1 MNKLIYI
8 VFLISMLLSGYG
20 VGDTISEDHLD
31 DEFSTCFDLNDDW
44 EGSFGAYKNN
54 SVIWLNLSA
63 SW

>member
-1 MNKLIYI
+1 MNKLLYI
-8 VFLISMLLSGYG
+8 GFSISILFAGYG

-31 DEFSTCFDLNDDW
+31 DEFSTCFGEW

>member
-8 VFLISMLLSGYG
+8 GFFISIVLSGYD

-31 DEFSTCFDLNDDW
+31 NTFDTCFPDN
-44 EGSFGAYKNN
+44 FGTVTFGDYKDN

>member
-8 VFLISMLLSGYG
+8 GFFISIVLSAYD

-31 DEFSTCFDLNDDW
+31 DQFDTCFGDW
-44 EGSFGAYKNN
+44 EGTFGAYKNN

>member
-8 VFLISMLLSGYG
+8 GFFLSVLSSTYN
-20 VGDTISEDHLD
+20 VGDTISEEHLNM
-31 DEFSTCFDLNDDW
+31 EFDTCFGDI
-44 EGSFGAYKNN
+44 ESVTFGDYENN

>member
-1 MNKLIYI
+1 
-8 VFLISMLLSGYG
+8 MLFSGYG

-31 DEFSTCFDLNDDW
+31 DEFSTCFGDW
-44 EGSFGAYKNN
+44 DGSFGAYKNN

>member
-1 MNKLIYI
+1 MNKLLYI
-8 VFLISMLLSGYG
+8 SLSISMLFSGYS

-31 DEFSTCFDLNDDW
+31 DYFSACFDPNGDW

>member
-8 VFLISMLLSGYG
+8 GFFLSIVFSGYN
-20 VGDTISEDHLD
+20 VGDTISED
-31 DEFSTCFDLNDDW
+31 DLNTTFEACFGQWD
-44 EGSFGAYKNN
+44 GSFGDYKYN